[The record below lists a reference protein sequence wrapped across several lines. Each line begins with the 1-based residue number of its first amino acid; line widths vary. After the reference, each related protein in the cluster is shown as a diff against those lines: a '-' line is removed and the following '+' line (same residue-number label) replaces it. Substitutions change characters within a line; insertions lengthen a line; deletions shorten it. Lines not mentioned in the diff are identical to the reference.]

1 MKRNILNLLFLV
13 SVIAGS
19 IFMNACDEGYRI
31 NTKKMIQDEQELMND
46 YLSRVVDPATSATVK
61 DTLAANGDSI
71 DRLDSL
77 GYVFFELN
85 KGTEDSVK
93 SGKKVGFRYVY
104 YEITRDSTGV
114 PFIFPYSSNYHNEEP
129 KTYSVS
135 YNVGEGNVYNGIYS
149 GIDLALRHM
158 AYGSKARVFVSSSLW
173 NQDYTPRVIDLE
185 VTYVEK

>member
-1 MKRNILNLLFLV
+1 MKRNIFNLLFLV

-19 IFMNACDEGYRI
+19 IFMNACDDGYRI

-46 YLSRVVDPATSATVK
+46 YLNSVK

-85 KGTEDSVK
+85 KGTEDSVQL
-93 SGKKVGFRYVY
+93 GKKVGFRYVY

-114 PFIFPYSSNYHNEEP
+114 PFIYPYSSNYHSEYP
-129 KTYSVS
+129 KTYTA
-135 YNVGEGNVYNGIYS
+135 GEVNVYDGLYS
-149 GIDLALRHM
+149 GIDLALRNM
-158 AYGSKARVFVSSSLW
+158 SRGSKARVFVSSSLW